1 METSPVAAANAFAQD
16 ARHVQMNV
24 QMHIHQAAYVCL
36 MSSDPVQKA
45 QCVRALRTAFAHGE
59 HVVSMDGEVAPVPD
73 PGRPPRP
80 LLVPRQSLASRGLGS
95 AEGRLALAHAL
106 AHIEFNAINIGLD
119 AVYRFRAMPREF
131 YADWLQVAFEE
142 AEHFELL
149 RNYLSDHGKDYGDF
163 PAHDDLWD
171 MVRRTDDDVLIRMAL
186 VPRVLEARG
195 LDVTPG
201 LQKRLRAVGETRLV
215 EILDV
220 IYREEMGHVRIGTH
234 WFRHLCAE
242 RGLDARSTFRQLLQE
257 YMSGRIRGPYDEMGR
272 MNAGFS
278 AEEMEDL
285 RAMEQE
291 TLRQLAA

>member
-1 METSPVAAANAFAQD
+1 MMDVDVS
-16 ARHVQMNV
+16 
-24 QMHIHQAAYVCL
+24 IHQAAYGCL
-36 MSSDPVQKA
+36 MTSDPVEKA
-45 QCVRALRTAFAHGE
+45 CCVRKLRLAFLGGE
-59 HVVSMDGEVAPVPD
+59 YTSNGAEAIQPVPD
-73 PGRPPRP
+73 PGRPLRP
-80 LLVPRQSLASRGLGS
+80 ELVPRQSLAARGLGTE
-95 AEGRLALAHAL
+95 AGRLALAHAL

-119 AVYRFRAMPREF
+119 AVYRFHAMPRAF

-149 RNYLSDHGKDYGDF
+149 RAYLNDHGKDYGDY
-163 PAHDDLWD
+163 PAHDDLWE

-201 LQKRLRAVGETRLV
+201 LQRRLRAVGEIRLV

-242 RGLDARSTFRQLLQE
+242 RGLDARSTFRELLNQ
-257 YMSGRIRGPYDEMGR
+257 YMSGRIRGPYDELGR
-272 MNAGFS
+272 MHAGFTE
-278 AEEMEDL
+278 EEMDDL
-285 RAMEQE
+285 RAMEKE
-291 TLRQLAA
+291 TLGLLA

>member
-1 METSPVAAANAFAQD
+1 MSYENT
-16 ARHVQMNV
+16 
-24 QMHIHQAAYVCL
+24 IHQAAYVCL
-36 MSSDPVQKA
+36 MEAHPSQKA
-45 QCVRALRTAFAHGE
+45 ACVRRVQQAFATGALPLQ
-59 HVVSMDGEVAPVPD
+59 DADDIQPVPD

-80 LLVPRQSLASRGLGS
+80 VLVDRRHLATRGLGS
-95 AEGRLALAHAL
+95 LEGRLALAHAL

-119 AVYRFRAMPREF
+119 AVYRFRDMPREF

-149 RNYLSDHGKDYGDF
+149 RAYLNEHGKDYGDY
-163 PAHDDLWD
+163 PAHDDLWE
-171 MVRRTDDDVLIRMAL
+171 MVRRTDDDVLLRMAL

-201 LQKRLRAVGETRLV
+201 LQRRLRAVGENRLV

-242 RGLDARSTFRQLLQE
+242 RGLDARGTFRELLNQ
-257 YMSGRIRGPYDEMGR
+257 YMSGRIRGPYDELGR
-272 MNAGFS
+272 MHAGFTE
-278 AEEMEDL
+278 EEMDDL
-285 RAMEQE
+285 RAMEKE
-291 TLRQLAA
+291 TLGLLA